1 MTTLP
6 EDTDDLTYTQAA
18 SCTNFSVRSKKKGLQ
33 RHEAKYLPKREIK
46 RLVKEL
52 PINKLG
58 PSLIP
63 FAVSKKF
70 LSPYKIFKKVRI
82 AEYAHHAE
90 YRGMKESE
98 RVKLIA
104 QEWSRLSV
112 EEK

>member
-1 MTTLP
+1 
-6 EDTDDLTYTQAA
+6 
-18 SCTNFSVRSKKKGLQ
+18 LQ
-33 RHEAKYLPKREIK
+33 RHEAQYLPKREIK

-70 LSPYKIFKKVRI
+70 LSPYKIFKKVRL

-90 YRGMKESE
+90 YRELKDSQ

-104 QEWSRLSV
+104 
-112 EEK
+112 